1 MSQVLNRVGSSA
13 GTFAQ
18 VMELGISGVENITYF
33 PILAAVAGIIV
44 ALLRNEVDK
53 TEGIEKYLGTYCDL
67 YL

>member
-1 MSQVLNRVGSSA
+1 
-13 GTFAQ
+13 
-18 VMELGISGVENITYF
+18 MELGISGVENITYF